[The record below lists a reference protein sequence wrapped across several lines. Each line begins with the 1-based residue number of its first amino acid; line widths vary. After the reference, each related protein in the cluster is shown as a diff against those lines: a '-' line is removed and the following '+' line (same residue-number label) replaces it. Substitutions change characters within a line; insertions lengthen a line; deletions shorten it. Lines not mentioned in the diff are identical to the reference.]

1 MGLVTA
7 SRAASGSGGRLRTFA
22 YVDAEKAPLYRAI
35 AGVFFAAKERF
46 LLHLRPA
53 EVVGE
58 LGAWAPEVAVEEVEA
73 ALRQLEA
80 WGNLVSSPDTSD
92 VVRLEDFYRE
102 RRLYQLSRAG
112 EAAERAVREYEKTI
126 HEPGE
131 LQAAAL
137 ADITALLGELEVLAR
152 AEQPDAAKLF
162 QTFDQLRR
170 RFEDLTSKAQVFL
183 GSLRRGV
190 DLQAGDEEAFLFYKE
205 RLIDYLERF
214 LRELVVATLPIA
226 EAIER
231 IDVLGVDR
239 LLEAVARREVVDRV
253 DAEEA
258 LPLAMEEW
266 RARWHG
272 LSRWFSGEGT
282 AKSQA
287 EILRERA
294 RAAIPALLAAAAAM
308 HDRRMRRTDRYADWR
323 ALARW
328 FAEAPSEPD
337 AHRLYRVAFS
347 LSPAR
352 HLRIN
357 AESLDALDEGMVA
370 PQLSWLAQPTLRLTP
385 RFRSTGRHDRRGAE
399 RKVEDRSASRARLAE
414 LVEEESRQLEEARRR
429 LAIGRV
435 RLSQLPELDVAALD
449 LFLELL
455 ADALSQQHHP
465 DAGVAALSS
474 DGALHVRLEPVGDG
488 SRATIRTT
496 EGALTGPDCWIEIT
510 DAAEAPG
517 LDREAAE

>member
-1 MGLVTA
+1 MRLVTGA
-7 SRAASGSGGRLRTFA
+7 RAHSGSGGRLRTFA

-35 AGVFFAAKERF
+35 AAVFFAAKERF
-46 LLHLRPA
+46 LLHLRPD
-53 EVVGE
+53 EVVSE
-58 LGAWAPEVAVEEVEA
+58 LAAGMVEVTVEEVEA

-112 EAAERAVREYEKTI
+112 EAAERAIRDYEKTI

-137 ADITALLGELEVLAR
+137 ADIAALLGELELLAA

-162 QTFDQLRR
+162 STFDQLRR

-190 DLQAGDEEAFLFYKE
+190 DLQSGDEEAFLFYKE

-214 LRELVVATLPIA
+214 LRELVVATFPIA
-226 EAIER
+226 EAIAR
-231 IDVLGVDR
+231 IDALGVER
-239 LLEAVARREVVDRV
+239 LLEAVARREVIDRV
-253 DAEEA
+253 DAEDA
-258 LPLAMEEW
+258 LPIALEAW

-272 LSRWFSGEGT
+272 LTRWFSGEGS

-323 ALARW
+323 TLARW
-328 FAEAPSEPD
+328 FAEAPSDPE
-337 AHRLYRVAFS
+337 AHRLYRVAFA

-357 AESLDALDEGMVA
+357 ADSLEALDERIVD
-370 PQLSWLAQPTLRLTP
+370 PQRSWLAQPTLRLTP
-385 RFRSTGRHDRRGAE
+385 RFRSTGRHDRRGGE
-399 RKVEDRSASRARLAE
+399 RKVEDRSAARARLAAM
-414 LVEEESRQLEEARRR
+414 VEEESRQIEAARRR
-429 LAIGRV
+429 LAVGRV
-435 RLSQLPELDVAALD
+435 RLSALPELDVAAFE

-455 ADALSQQHHP
+455 ADALSQQEHP
-465 DAGVAALSS
+465 DAVVDATSS
-474 DGALHVRLEPVGDG
+474 DGALRVRLEPLGDG
-488 SRATIRTT
+488 SLATIRTA
-496 EGALTGPDCWIEIT
+496 EGSLTGPDCWIEIT
-510 DAAEAPG
+510 DAAAGPA